1 MENKVVFVDGLNV
14 FQPNENAPDWIKA
27 DMVINPTQL
36 VKWLEQND
44 QHLREGKRGL
54 ELRLQIKKSAQGK
67 LYASVDT
74 FKPKKEVTLNG
85 DMANQFNESQSI
97 TANGEEED
105 LPF

>member
-1 MENKVVFVDGLNV
+1 MENKVIFVDGLNV
-14 FQPNENAPDWIKA
+14 FTPNENAPDWIKA

-67 LYASVDT
+67 LYAAVDT
-74 FKPKKEVTLNG
+74 YQPKLKEEVTSKQ
-85 DMANQFNESQSI
+85 AVV
-97 TANGEEED
+97 EEEGD

>member
-1 MENKVVFVDGLNV
+1 MQNKVIFVDGLNV
-14 FQPNENAPDWIKA
+14 FEPSENAPEWIKA

-44 QHLREGKRGL
+44 QHLKEGKRGL

-74 FKPKKEVTLNG
+74 YQPKPKTEVVLNG
-85 DMANQFNESQSI
+85 DMANQFNESHI
-97 TANGEEED
+97 GEEDD

>member
-1 MENKVVFVDGLNV
+1 MENKVVFVDGLNI
-14 FQPNENAPDWIKA
+14 FRPSENAPEWVKA

-44 QHLREGKRGL
+44 QYLREGKRGL
-54 ELRLQIKKSAQGK
+54 ELRLQIKQSAQGK

-74 FKPKKEVTLNG
+74 YQPKLKEQVTSKQTVVEAE
-85 DMANQFNESQSI
+85 D
-97 TANGEEED
+97 D

>member
-1 MENKVVFVDGLNV
+1 MENKVIFVDGLNIYT
-14 FQPNENAPDWIKA
+14 PSENAPDWVKA

-44 QHLREGKRGL
+44 QYLREGKRGL
-54 ELRLQIKKSAQGK
+54 ELRLQIKQSAQGK

-74 FKPKKEVTLNG
+74 YQPKLKEEVTSKQTPVEAE
-85 DMANQFNESQSI
+85 D
-97 TANGEEED
+97 D